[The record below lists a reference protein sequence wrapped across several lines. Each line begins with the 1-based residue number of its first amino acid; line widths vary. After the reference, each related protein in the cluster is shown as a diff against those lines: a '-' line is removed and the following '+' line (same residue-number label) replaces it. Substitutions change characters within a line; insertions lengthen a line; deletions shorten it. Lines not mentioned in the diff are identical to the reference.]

1 MPEIELTDR
10 RRRIVLDWTLFLAIA
25 ACVMAFADLRA
36 TVAAQTKAFDA
47 VTKRL
52 DEVEQRAMSAPA
64 NAATKGDIS
73 RLEGRIDQL
82 VSLMLTQRASGR

>member
-1 MPEIELTDR
+1 MPDIELSSN
-10 RRRIVLDWTLFLAIA
+10 RRRIVLDWTLALAVV
-25 ACVMAFADLRA
+25 ACIMAFADLRA
-36 TVAAQTKAFDA
+36 TVTAQTKAFEA

-52 DEVEQRAMSAPA
+52 DDIETRATAAPA

-82 VSLMLTQRASGR
+82 VSLMLTQRPAGR